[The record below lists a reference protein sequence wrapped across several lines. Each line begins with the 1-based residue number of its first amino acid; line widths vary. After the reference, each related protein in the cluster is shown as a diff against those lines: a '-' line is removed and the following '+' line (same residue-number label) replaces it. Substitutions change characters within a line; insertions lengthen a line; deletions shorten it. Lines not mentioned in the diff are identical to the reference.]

1 MEEILPNQ
9 AETSGLTYSGE
20 QADIFERWV
29 HYFGATDPQELD
41 LGMLMAIHEWVM
53 DGLEPRDQRQ
63 ER

>member
-9 AETSGLTYSGE
+9 TETGGLTYSEE

>member
-9 AETSGLTYSGE
+9 TETRGLTYSE
-20 QADIFERWV
+20 AQADIFERRV
-29 HYFGATDPQELD
+29 HYFGATEPQELD

-53 DGLEPRDQRQ
+53 DDLAPGDQGQ